1 MQAHP
6 LGNGATNIILINKEK
21 IQRTIIKNKTIMT
34 TFFIEALV
42 FILVLLLFALFASWI
57 GKFNGNRK
65 EQFIEKTLSRK
76 EAFIDKS
83 IENVLDKVSTT
94 VTSCIDMAR
103 DSSKIG
109 PWYLVVY
116 TQDSNYPIWISNNT
130 IRSVHPDSANN
141 KIIVK
146 QFNGEDM
153 VIENVI
159 SYELCSANEMCDY
172 DM

>member
-1 MQAHP
+1 M
-6 LGNGATNIILINKEK
+6 NIIIATLIA
-21 IQRTIIKNKTIMT
+21 III
-34 TFFIEALV
+34 
-42 FILVLLLFALFASWI
+42 LLLYISFSAVFYSSRPKDQE
-57 GKFNGNRK
+57 KFV
-65 EQFIEKTLSRK
+65 ETV
-76 EAFIDKS
+76 IDK
-83 IENVLDKVSTT
+83 ICTL
-94 VTSCIDMAR
+94 ID
-103 DSSKIG
+103 SKLESVADQYKAG

-130 IRSVHPDSANN
+130 IRIVQPDPANN

-159 SYELCSANEMCDY
+159 NYELCSANDLCEY

>member
-1 MQAHP
+1 M
-6 LGNGATNIILINKEK
+6 
-21 IQRTIIKNKTIMT
+21 
-34 TFFIEALV
+34 
-42 FILVLLLFALFASWI
+42 
-57 GKFNGNRK
+57 
-65 EQFIEKTLSRK
+65 
-76 EAFIDKS
+76 AFIDNA
-83 IENVLDKVSTT
+83 IEKVLDKVSTT
-94 VTSCIDMAR
+94 VTSCIDMVM

-130 IRSVHPDSANN
+130 IRSVHPDPANN

-153 VIENVI
+153 VIENVEN
-159 SYELCSANEMCDY
+159 YELCSGSDMCDY

>member
-1 MQAHP
+1 M
-6 LGNGATNIILINKEK
+6 NIIIATLIAIIILLLYISFSAVFYSNRPKDKEK
-21 IQRTIIKNKTIMT
+21 
-34 TFFIEALV
+34 FIETV
-42 FILVLLLFALFASWI
+42 F
-57 GKFNGNRK
+57 
-65 EQFIEKTLSRK
+65 
-76 EAFIDKS
+76 
-83 IENVLDKVSTT
+83 DKVSSLYESKAELA
-94 VTSCIDMAR
+94 TSQCKAV
-103 DSSKIG
+103 

-130 IRSVHPDSANN
+130 IRSVHPDPEHC

-159 SYELCSANEMCDY
+159 NYELCSASDMCEY